1 MATKKLTKMKAGF
14 FKGQAQDKR
23 ERLAGDYKIKTNS
36 GHEFSLD
43 ELRVFIKAG
52 KILPSDLFDDED
64 LKGISIKNE
73 DELTADHIPD

>member
-52 KILPSDLFDDED
+52 KILPSDLFDDEI
-64 LKGISIKNE
+64 LKDYPTQSLE
-73 DELTADHIPD
+73 AESADHIPD